1 MSKVGILTLPGANVH
16 AVSYWAKRCGVEASL
31 VSRPEHVSGLDF
43 LILPGVGAFDTAM
56 AYLDQTGLRQAVV
69 AHAKSGGYLAGICLG
84 MQIMFES
91 SEEGNAAGLGLLE
104 GRVRRIPGGVDRVP
118 NIGWRPVACAGEG
131 RPQPDPTFFF
141 MHSYG
146 MPASEFAAAD
156 ACLTLET
163 VECNVPL
170 VAAFR
175 RQNLMGFQYHPEKS
189 YTAGDRLLSEILHE
203 IQSHR

>member
-1 MSKVGILTLPGANVH
+1 MSNIGILTLPGANVC
-16 AVSYWAKRCGVEASL
+16 AVSYWAKRSGVEASL
-31 VSRPEHVSGLDF
+31 VSYPEHVSGLDC
-43 LILPGVGAFDTAM
+43 LILPGVGAFDAAM

-69 AHAKSGGYLAGICLG
+69 AHAKRGGYLAGICLG

-91 SEEGNAAGLGLLE
+91 SDEGNAAGLGLLE
-104 GRVRRIPGGVDRVP
+104 GRVRRIPGGAARVP
-118 NIGWRPVACAGEG
+118 NIGWRPIAGAGG
-131 RPQPDPTFFF
+131 RLQTGPAFFF

-146 MPASEFAAAD
+146 MPSREFAAAD
-156 ACLTLET
+156 TCSRLET

-189 YTAGDRLLSEILHE
+189 YAAGDRLLSEIMHE

>member
-1 MSKVGILTLPGANVH
+1 MSKIGILTLPGANVH
-16 AVSYWAKRCGVEASL
+16 AVSYWAKRCGIEASM
-31 VSRPEHVSGLDF
+31 VSLPEQLSVLDC

-56 AYLDQTGLRQAVV
+56 SYLDQTGLRDAIV
-69 AHAKSGGYLAGICLG
+69 AHAKGGGYLAGICLG

-91 SEEGNAAGLGLLE
+91 SEEGNAAGLGLLA
-104 GRVRRIPGGVDRVP
+104 GRVRRIPGGADRVP
-118 NIGWRPVACAGEG
+118 NIGWCRVATAAGR
-131 RPQPDPTFFF
+131 RPQPAPAFFF

-146 MPASEFAAAD
+146 IPAREFAAAD
-156 ACLTLET
+156 TCLTLET
-163 VECNVPL
+163 VVCNVPL

-189 YTAGDRLLSEILHE
+189 YTAGDRLLSEILHA